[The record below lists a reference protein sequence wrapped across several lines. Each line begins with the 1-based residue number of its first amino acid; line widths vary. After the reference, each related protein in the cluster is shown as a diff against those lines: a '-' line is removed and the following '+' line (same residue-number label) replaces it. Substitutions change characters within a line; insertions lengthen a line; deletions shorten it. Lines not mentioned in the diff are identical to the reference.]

1 MTIGEGRLYILTME
15 SLRFGED
22 YHNKFD
28 PKAYLNYYSGTDDH
42 VEYREFSLRCFHE
55 FWSKMAKRNVRV
67 LDFGGG
73 PAIFDLISAAPYAEE
88 IIFAEYSEE
97 NRKEAAAWRDRSP
110 DAHDWSP
117 YFKFVLQRLEGKG
130 SEEAFLTRETELRE
144 KITHIL
150 PCDIALEDPVKWP
163 STWTSQ
169 LGSFDVVT
177 TSLCLEAAVKSE
189 VEYRDAIAK
198 LKKYLKPGGF
208 LVMYSVI
215 GETFYYVGKEKFYC
229 LFVSENQIQEIL
241 RKEGFCEV
249 AEMKLQAEPASELFD
264 GEKLYFVSAKVKSVQ

>member
-1 MTIGEGRLYILTME
+1 
-15 SLRFGED
+15 
-22 YHNKFD
+22 
-28 PKAYLNYYSGTDDH
+28 
-42 VEYREFSLRCFHE
+42 
-55 FWSKMAKRNVRV
+55 MAKRNLRV
-67 LDFGGG
+67 LHFGGG
-73 PAIFDLISAAPYAEE
+73 PAIYDLISAAPYAEK

-97 NRKEAAAWRDRSP
+97 NRKEVAAWRERSP

-117 YFKFVLQRLEGKG
+117 YFRFVLQRLGGKG
-130 SEEAFLTRETELRE
+130 SEQALRK

-208 LVMYSVI
+208 RHRRDFLLCRQ
-215 GETFYYVGKEKFYC
+215 GKVLLPFRKRE
-229 LFVSENQIQEIL
+229 SNQRNLMPGGLWWCGHE
-241 RKEGFCEV
+241 
-249 AEMKLQAEPASELFD
+249 
-264 GEKLYFVSAKVKSVQ
+264 

>member
-130 SEEAFLTRETELRE
+130 SEEALIREAELRE

-189 VEYRDAIAK
+189 TEYRDAIAK

-208 LVMYSVI
+208 LVMFSVI

-229 LFVSENQIQEIL
+229 LFLSENQIQEIL
-241 RKEGFCEV
+241 CQEGFGGVDMRSTPMDPNEFCD
-249 AEMKLQAEPASELFD
+249 AEKV
-264 GEKLYFVSAKVKSVQ
+264 YFVSAKAENVH

>member
-1 MTIGEGRLYILTME
+1 MMNSI
-15 SLRFGED
+15 RFGED
-22 YHNKFD
+22 YQNRFD
-28 PKAYLNYYSGTDDH
+28 PKAFPNYYNGTGDQ
-42 VEYREFSLRCFHE
+42 VEDSEFPLRCFHE
-55 FWSKMAKRNVRV
+55 FWSKMPKRNARV

-73 PAIFDLISAAPYAEE
+73 PAIYDLISAAPYAEE

-97 NRKEAAAWRDRSP
+97 NRKEVAAWREKSP
-110 DAHDWSP
+110 NAHDWSP
-117 YFKFVLQRLEGKG
+117 FFKFVLQRLEGKG
-130 SEEAFLTRETELRE
+130 SEEALIREAELRK

-150 PCDIALEDPVKWP
+150 PCDIALEDPVEWP

-177 TSLCLEAAVKSE
+177 TSLCLETAVKSE
-189 VEYRDAIAK
+189 IDYRNAIAK
-198 LKKYLKPGGF
+198 LKRYLKPGGF

-241 RKEGFCEV
+241 CQEGFGGVDMRSTTMDPNEFCD
-249 AEMKLQAEPASELFD
+249 AEKV
-264 GEKLYFVSAKVKSVQ
+264 YFVSAKVENLH

>member
-1 MTIGEGRLYILTME
+1 MH
-15 SLRFGED
+15 SLRVGED

-28 PKAYLNYYSGTDDH
+28 PKAYLNYFNGTGDQ
-42 VEYREFSLRCFHE
+42 VEASEFSLRCLHE
-55 FWSKMAKRNVRV
+55 FWWKMAKRNARV

-73 PAIFDLISAAPYAEE
+73 PAIYDLISAAPYAEE

-97 NRKEAAAWRDRSP
+97 NRKEVASWRERSP
-110 DAHDWSP
+110 GAYDWSP
-117 YFKFVLQRLEGKG
+117 FFRFVLQRLEGKG
-130 SEEAFLTRETELRE
+130 RGEEALIREAELRK

-169 LGSFDVVT
+169 LGSFDVVI
-177 TSLCLEAAVKSE
+177 TSSCLEAAAKSE
-189 VEYRDAIAK
+189 IEYRDAIAK

-208 LVMYSVI
+208 LVMYSFI
-215 GETFYYVGKEKFYC
+215 GQTFYYVGKEKFYF

-241 RKEGFCEV
+241 CQGGFGDVDMRSIPKEPNEFCD
-249 AEMKLQAEPASELFD
+249 AEKE
-264 GEKLYFVSAKVKSVQ
+264 YFVSAKAENVH

>member
-1 MTIGEGRLYILTME
+1 
-15 SLRFGED
+15 
-22 YHNKFD
+22 
-28 PKAYLNYYSGTDDH
+28 
-42 VEYREFSLRCFHE
+42 
-55 FWSKMAKRNVRV
+55 MAKRNLRV

-73 PAIFDLISAAPYAEE
+73 PAIYDLISAAPYAEK

-97 NRKEAAAWRDRSP
+97 NRKEVAAWRERSP

-117 YFKFVLQRLEGKG
+117 YFRFVLQRLGGKG
-130 SEEAFLTRETELRE
+130 SEQALRK

-189 VEYRDAIAK
+189 TEYRDAIAK

-229 LFVSENQIQEIL
+229 LSVSENQIKEIL
-241 RKEGFCEV
+241 CQEGFGGVDMRSTPMDPNEFCD
-249 AEMKLQAEPASELFD
+249 AEKV
-264 GEKLYFVSAKVKSVQ
+264 YFVSAKAENVH